1 MGFEFLARVRR
12 ASWMAAAV
20 AALFAAVSHPSA
32 AGLGRAAG
40 AAWALANLRLLAERG
55 ARLTGPRGVP
65 ARRAA
70 GRAVLAGA
78 ALLGLFAL
86 GAALLRLLPAAPLV
100 IGFSLPLAV
109 IVLKAASLLLLGSP
123 GWERLT
129 ASPWRATALVGL
141 LALTAW
147 LALGPLRAGAESRHA
162 AAAAPA
168 ASTEQAA
175 PGEHGAPPAPGEH
188 AAAPGPRRFDTILS
202 VLVRAN
208 EDRSWAHVVHRFEP
222 VIFSLLVALL
232 LVLGVTVAMRRPQLL
247 PGRAQNL
254 VEIVVEKVYQQV
266 VDILGP
272 RYGPRYTPFLGSLF
286 VYILAMNLIGIVPLM
301 ESPTSSLNVTF
312 ALAVTVFLY
321 VQYTAI
327 RELGFFGWL
336 GHLAGSPRS
345 AIEWALVPL
354 TFPIHVIG
362 ELAKPV
368 SLSCRLFGNI
378 FGEDMLLVGFA
389 SLGIGLMGALHLGWL
404 PFGLPIQ
411 FIFLFLALLTSVVQA
426 LVFSMLSTI
435 YFLLM
440 LPHEHDAGHGEA
452 AQHPVP

>member
-20 AALFAAVSHPSA
+20 GALFAAVYHSYA
-32 AGLGRAAG
+32 AGLGLAAG
-40 AAWALANLRLLAERG
+40 AAWSLANLRLLEELAV
-55 ARLTGPRGVP
+55 RLTGPR
-65 ARRAA
+65 AA
-70 GRAVLAGA
+70 SARAVLAGA
-78 ALLGLFAL
+78 AMLALFAL
-86 GAALLRLLPAAPLV
+86 GAVLLRLLPVAPLMV
-100 IGFSLPLAV
+100 GFTLPLAV
-109 IVLKAASLLLLGSP
+109 IVLKAVSLLLLGSP
-123 GWERLT
+123 GWARVT
-129 ASPWRATALVGL
+129 SSPWRATGLVALVA
-141 LALTAW
+141 LAAW
-147 LALGPLRAGAESRHA
+147 LALGPLRGAGAAPEHA
-162 AAAAPA
+162 VTAAEATTATAAQHGTEA
-168 ASTEQAA
+168 AG
-175 PGEHGAPPAPGEH
+175 GEHEAEA
-188 AAAPGPRRFDTILS
+188 GPRRFDTFLSIL
-202 VLVRAN
+202 VKAN

-232 LVLGVTVAMRRPQLL
+232 LVLAVAVAMRRPQLL

-254 VEIVVEKVYQQV
+254 VETVVEKVYEQV

-286 VYILAMNLIGIVPLM
+286 VYILAMNLVGLVPLF
-301 ESPTSSLNVTF
+301 ESPTSSLNVTL
-312 ALAVTVFLY
+312 ALALTVFVY
-321 VQYTAI
+321 VQFTAV
-327 RELGFFGWL
+327 RELGFLGWL
-336 GHLAGSPRS
+336 GHLAGDPRS
-345 AIEWALVPL
+345 AVEWALVPL

-411 FIFLFLALLTSVVQA
+411 FVFLFLALLTSVVQA

-440 LPHEHDAGHGEA
+440 LPHDHDAVHAEGGRHSA
-452 AQHPVP
+452 R